1 MYSTI
6 FWIFIN
12 IIFST
17 LIIYITHHIWNYL
30 KDTYSTKKTKDL
42 VNTQIDKYKK
52 IIDELQEN
60 QSKIPVVSETDF
72 ESMNNDLTD
81 FMKNELS

>member
-1 MYSTI
+1 MYSSI
-6 FWIFIN
+6 FWISIN
-12 IIFST
+12 IVLSI
-17 LIIYITHHIWNYL
+17 LIIYIIHHIWNYL

-60 QSKIPVVSETDF
+60 QTNTQVISKNDF
-72 ESMNNDLTD
+72 ESMDNDLTA
-81 FMKNELS
+81 FMENELK